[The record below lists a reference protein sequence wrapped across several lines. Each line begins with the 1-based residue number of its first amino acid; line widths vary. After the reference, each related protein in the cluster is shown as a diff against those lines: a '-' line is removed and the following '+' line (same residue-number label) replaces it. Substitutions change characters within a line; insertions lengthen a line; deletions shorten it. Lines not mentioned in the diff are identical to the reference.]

1 MTVGLGDKLVRA
13 RSLQILFGLCLV
25 LASVSTGGQ
34 TAEDHET
41 VKINSDLV
49 NLNVSVFSRKPG
61 ERVQELKLSD
71 FAVTD
76 DGEPQEI
83 RFFASTSAP
92 FDLILML
99 DLSGSASEKLNLI
112 RKSSIGFVNAARPV
126 DRIGIVTF
134 TNESKVV
141 SPLTSDR
148 TELIKKIKEIK
159 KPNGGTSFWDALAFV
174 LTEIVAKKNDGRRT
188 AIVAMT
194 DGVDNALPG
203 VKGDGSK
210 IDFLHLD
217 ELIRASSA
225 TILPI
230 YLDTEEEETRFYG
243 VPKGAYELARKSL
256 AIIASESGGIAY
268 RANKLEDLKGVY
280 DSVFADLGNV
290 YSLGYQPPAGVKKG
304 QWHKVRVEVLNRPD
318 LAARTRPGY
327 LAKQAEP

>member
-1 MTVGLGDKLVRA
+1 VGLGNKLVKA
-13 RSLQILFGLCLV
+13 AAFQVLLGLSLV
-25 LASVSTGGQ
+25 LASTSVRGQ

-49 NLNVSVFSRKPG
+49 NLNISVFSRKPG
-61 ERVQELKLSD
+61 ERVQELKQSD

-83 RFFASTSAP
+83 SFFASTSAP

-99 DLSGSASEKLNLI
+99 DLSGSTSEKLNLI

-134 TNESKVV
+134 TNETKVV
-141 SPLTSDR
+141 SPLTGDR
-148 TELIKKIKEIK
+148 AKLVKKIKEIK

-174 LTEIVAKKNDGRRT
+174 LTDIVAKKNDGRRV
-188 AIVAMT
+188 AIIAMT

-203 VKGDGSK
+203 VRGDGSK

-217 ELIRASSA
+217 ELIRGSTA

-230 YLDTEEEETRFYG
+230 YLDTEEEETRYYA
-243 VPKGAYELARKSL
+243 VPKTAYELAKKSL
-256 AIIASESGGIAY
+256 AIIASESGGIAF

-290 YSLGYQPPAGVKKG
+290 YSLGYQPAAGVNKG
-304 QWHKVRVEVLNRPD
+304 RWHKVRVEVLNRPD

-327 LAKQAEP
+327 LAR

>member
-1 MTVGLGDKLVRA
+1 MGLGDKLVKA
-13 RSLQILFGLCLV
+13 PALQVLLGLSLV
-25 LASVSTGGQ
+25 LSSASVRGQ
-34 TAEDHET
+34 TAEDHDT

-61 ERVQELKLSD
+61 ERVQELKQSD
-71 FAVTD
+71 FVVTD

-83 RFFASTSAP
+83 SFFASTAAP

-134 TNESKVV
+134 TNETKVV
-141 SPLTSDR
+141 SPLTGDR
-148 TELIKKIKEIK
+148 AELVKKIKEIK
-159 KPNGGTSFWDALAFV
+159 KPSGGTSFWDALAFV

-203 VKGDGSK
+203 VRGDGSK

-217 ELIRASSA
+217 ELIRGSAA

-230 YLDTEEEETRFYG
+230 YLDTEEEEVRYYG
-243 VPKGAYELARKSL
+243 VPKPAYELAKKSL

-280 DSVFADLGNV
+280 DSVIAELGNV
-290 YSLGYQPPAGVKKG
+290 YSLGYQPAAGVNKG

-327 LAKQAEP
+327 LAK